1 MHGPRLS
8 VMAWRNLWRNRRR
21 TLITV
26 FAIVFGV
33 LLAVLFTGL
42 SNASLDDAV
51 DTAARLGSGHVTLQ
65 HPEYL
70 ETPATKRTVT
80 GVADL
85 ERRARA
91 IPGVKSVVHRVTG
104 ALMLATAAQ
113 SQGAQFIAY
122 DPRAED
128 PATLPLLEAV
138 APEERLRE
146 PGGQGIVLGAGLA
159 ENLNVTLGRKVV
171 YTLTDKHGE
180 IVTGLARVSGILKT
194 GTQGVDANVCLMPI
208 DAVRAALG
216 YDGDEATFVGLFLDD
231 NRKSARVAD
240 TLRAAVPKTVAV
252 LTWNEVMPDISAFV
266 AVKMAGLVVMELVM
280 LLLTGAGIFNT
291 LLVSVMERLREF
303 GILMAIGFS
312 PWRLSRLVLWE
323 SLWLGLVGVAAGI
336 VATAWPYW
344 YMATRGISVAAMT
357 GGKKI
362 EVAGVGMSPQMYVRI
377 HHDAAVGIVVVILL
391 ATLVSGLY
399 PAWRAGRVVPVE
411 SIKLV

>member
-1 MHGPRLS
+1 MHGPKLS

-70 ETPATKRTVT
+70 ETPSTKRSVT

-85 ERRARA
+85 ERRMRA
-91 IPGVKSVVHRVTG
+91 VPGVKAVVHRVTG

-122 DPRAED
+122 DPRVET

-138 APEERLRE
+138 PPAERLQE
-146 PGGQGIVLGAGLA
+146 AGGQGIVLGAALA
-159 ENLNVTLGRKVV
+159 ENLNATVGRKVV
-171 YTLTDKHGE
+171 YTLTDKRGE

-194 GTQGVDANVCLMPI
+194 GTQGIDGNVCLLPI
-208 DAVRAALG
+208 DAVRTALG
-216 YDGDEATFVGLFLDD
+216 YGDDEATFVGAFLDD
-231 NRKSARVAD
+231 NRKSDAVANR
-240 TLRAAVPKTVAV
+240 LRAEVPAGVAV
-252 LTWNEVMPDISAFV
+252 LTWSEVMPDIAAFV
-266 AVKMAGLVVMELVM
+266 AVKMGGLVVMELVM

-312 PWRLSRLVLWE
+312 PWQLSRLVLWE
-323 SLWLGLVGVAAGI
+323 SLWLGLGGVVSGLA
-336 VATAWPYW
+336 VTALPYW
-344 YMATRGISVAAMT
+344 LMATRGISVASMT
-357 GGKKI
+357 GGKKL
-362 EVAGVGMSPQMYVRI
+362 EVAGVGVSTQMFAHI
-377 HHDAAVGIVVVILL
+377 HNEAAVGIVVVILL